1 MKTTSRVCVVGGGF
15 AGVQAVRALRRRA
28 PLARVTL
35 IDRNPYATMIPAL
48 PDVLSGRVEQ
58 QSIVRPFADIFAA
71 DIAAGAVE
79 LVTDAVSSVEPLQC
93 TVRGA
98 AAEYAYDYLVLAAG
112 SEPEYYGFQP
122 EEGEQ
127 FHTVNTYAG
136 ARALREAFVKHWR
149 HHPGGQVL
157 VVGGGYTGLEVAA
170 CLALA
175 SRRHKAAPR
184 ITVVEAADGIVP
196 FLTDR
201 ERERIKAYLVSNGI
215 EVRLGTR
222 LQQFSRGTARLSD
235 GTVLENALVCWA
247 AGMRYSGPEFS
258 TPVGAGV
265 ETARDGR
272 IITEPTL
279 QLPGHPEVYVA
290 GDAAALQS
298 DGNVV
303 RRAVN
308 FAYYSGRCAGSN
320 VAAAINGRP
329 AASFRPVDLGWVI
342 PLGEMS
348 VGRVLGGLRVGG
360 RIGLRMHYTMS
371 GFRHFGGSNAL
382 EFYRTALRL
391 SREPDP
397 LLSQAETAP

>member
-1 MKTTSRVCVVGGGF
+1 MKTTPRVCVVGGGF
-15 AGVQAVRALRRRA
+15 AGLQAVRALRRRA
-28 PLARVTL
+28 PNARVTL

-48 PDVLSGRVEQ
+48 PDVLSGRIEQ
-58 QSIVRPFADIFAA
+58 QSIIRPLSEIFAA
-71 DIAAGAVE
+71 DIAGGAVE
-79 LVTDAVSSVEPLQC
+79 VVTDAVTRIDPLQR
-93 TVRGA
+93 TLQGA
-98 AAEYAYDYLVLAAG
+98 TEYAYDYLILTAG

-122 EEGEQ
+122 DDGEQ
-127 FHTVNTYAG
+127 LYTVNTYAG
-136 ARALREAFVKHWR
+136 AQALRAAFVEQQR
-149 HHPGGQVL
+149 HDPDGHVL

-175 SRRHKAAPR
+175 SRRRDQAPR

-201 ERERIKAYLVSNGI
+201 ERERIANYLESSGV
-215 EVRLGTR
+215 EVRLATR
-222 LQQFSRGTARLSD
+222 LQQLSRGVARLSD

-258 TPVGAGV
+258 TPGGAGV

-279 QLPGHPEVYVA
+279 QLPRHPEIYVA
-290 GDAAALQS
+290 GDAAALQANGS
-298 DGNVV
+298 VV

-308 FAYYSGRCAGSN
+308 FAYYSGRCAGRN

-329 AASFRPVDLGWVI
+329 AANFRPVDLGWVI
-342 PLGEMS
+342 PLGGMS
-348 VGRVLGGLRVGG
+348 VGRVFGGLRVGG
-360 RIGLRMHYTMS
+360 RLGLRMHYTMS
-371 GFRHFGGSNAL
+371 GFRHFGGANAR
-382 EFYRTALRL
+382 EFYRTAFRL

-397 LLSQAETAP
+397 PLPRSQTTP